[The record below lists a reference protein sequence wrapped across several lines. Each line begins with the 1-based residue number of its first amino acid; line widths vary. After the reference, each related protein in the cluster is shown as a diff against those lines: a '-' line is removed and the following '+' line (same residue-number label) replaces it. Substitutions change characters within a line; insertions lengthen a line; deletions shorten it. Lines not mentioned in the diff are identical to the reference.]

1 MQGRT
6 LAWTFVE
13 GAYVS
18 ALQTR
23 VMAPSRWT
31 AAPATQRRLAA
42 GFKRDD
48 ICWTVMDTPNNPGP
62 PVFEATATDL
72 NSQLAGLLDLVAA
85 GDQQA
90 FAEFYRLTSR
100 RVFGMARRVLI
111 DPDLSEDAT
120 QEVFIQVWQ
129 GAAKFDRSAGSPL
142 AWLMTIA
149 HRRAIDRV
157 RAVQAATDREAK
169 YGAASQDPDRDLV
182 AEEADTNLEA
192 EAVSRCLG
200 TLTDT
205 QRESVRLAYYGGLTY
220 REVAEH
226 LGAAVPTIKSRI
238 RDGLLRLKTCLGVG

>member
-1 MQGRT
+1 M
-6 LAWTFVE
+6 
-13 GAYVS
+13 S

-23 VMAPSRWT
+23 VTRARHCD
-31 AAPATQRRLAA
+31 AAPAKQCARAA
-42 GFKRDD
+42 GFKPDD
-48 ICWTVMDTPNNPGP
+48 ICWTVMDIPNNPGP
-62 PVFEATATDL
+62 PVFETTGTATDL
-72 NSQLAGLLDLVAA
+72 NSQLTGLLERVAA

-90 FAEFYRLTSR
+90 FAEFYGLTSR

-169 YGAASQDPDRDLV
+169 YGASSQDVDRDLV
-182 AEEADTNLEA
+182 AEEADSNLEA